1 MYARISTIEGD
12 LGKIEDAVEVINQR
26 IIPTIK
32 GVEGFRAINFL
43 ADRSTGKLLAVAFWD
58 DQAAL
63 EGSVEAVGP
72 LRNAVADSIDGKIT
86 SVESFELLAQSW

>member
-12 LGKIEDAVEVINQR
+12 LGKIEDAVEVINQK
-26 IIPTIK
+26 IIPTLK

-58 DQAAL
+58 NQAAL

-72 LRNAVADSIDGKIT
+72 LRNAVADSMDGKIT
-86 SVESFELLAQSW
+86 SVESFELVAQSW